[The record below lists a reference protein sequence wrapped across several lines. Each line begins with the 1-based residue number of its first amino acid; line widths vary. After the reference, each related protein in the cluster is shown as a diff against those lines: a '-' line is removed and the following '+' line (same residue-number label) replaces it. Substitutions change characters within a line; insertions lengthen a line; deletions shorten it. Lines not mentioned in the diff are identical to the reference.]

1 MRGDYKIE
9 KQIPLIAFDEWRLR
23 ENEPHR
29 EQMARDESNRALR
42 RLHAY
47 EQQPDG
53 TNNTGHPAINGQRRA
68 PPLPPAISIGFHDDA
83 KHSNQLEVVK
93 VVSILHI
100 QTNSSENYLSDFVLL
115 RRRTDNYPDTIAL
128 NGSSIRLLKS
138 R

>member
-1 MRGDYKIE
+1 MNTDTGRGCSSYLHPLVPTHLFDILVRGDYKIE

-68 PPLPPAISIGFHDDA
+68 PPYRLQYLLGFMMMRNIPISW
-83 KHSNQLEVVK
+83 
-93 VVSILHI
+93 
-100 QTNSSENYLSDFVLL
+100 
-115 RRRTDNYPDTIAL
+115 
-128 NGSSIRLLKS
+128 RL
-138 R
+138 